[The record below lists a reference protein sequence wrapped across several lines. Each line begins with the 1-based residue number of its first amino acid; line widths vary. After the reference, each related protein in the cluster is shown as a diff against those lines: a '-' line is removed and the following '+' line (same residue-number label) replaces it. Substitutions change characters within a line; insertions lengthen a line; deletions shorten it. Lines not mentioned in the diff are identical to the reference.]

1 MITTRSTATHTL
13 IASPGQAETRHRPA
27 RRWGRGAGAI
37 ALATM
42 AAFLAA
48 CTDIAD
54 APDVHPGSATA
65 EQAPAEDE
73 LLTANHNSMA
83 PDEETVHAALA
94 LEGSSLAVLE
104 AAENVKAVEF
114 DRDEANPFPDRDH
127 PDTAPLPP
135 STSSAITQ
143 TCKNAAIS
151 CAASSTTALIGC
163 LGSLESIVGVLVA
176 CIPAGGFAIAQC
188 QQMKNICG
196 TKNTA
201 QVNRVKGF
209 KGQHATNEVITTKN
223 CAGEGRVW
231 AAYMHTTTVTAVS
244 NKVVSGLT
252 LYCTGGDKLTF
263 GTTASADLGS
273 SCGVQGAYMMQGF
286 NTFSGI
292 YVDSLG
298 PRCDPMFDITKADWY
313 GLQRG
318 GTGGTSGSLLCDE
331 GEYMAGAKVYR
342 VNTANGYVF
351 NGISLMCRE
360 PQ

>member
-1 MITTRSTATHTL
+1 MPSAIALGLGVRATGTPSSDA
-13 IASPGQAETRHRPA
+13 IEKVASWSLLLVP
-27 RRWGRGAGAI
+27 RWGRFYGEPRRPGPGTPWPLPIVAVDGCGLEAALRFFELGLERCRSFGLGACQRRGVGRWEGVLADAQHEDLGQRTARHQLEI
-37 ALATM
+37 AAGDELRRQGTRHERHRA
-42 AAFLAA
+42 LLEHP
-48 CTDIAD
+48 D
-54 APDVHPGSATA
+54 APDGPQVIA
-65 EQAPAEDE
+65 EVAEVDG
-73 LLTANHNSMA
+73 LHVDT
-83 PDEETVHAALA
+83 LA
-94 LEGSSLAVLE
+94 
-104 AAENVKAVEF
+104 
-114 DRDEANPFPDRDH
+114 R
-127 PDTAPLPP
+127 PP
-135 STSSAITQ
+135 SIRL
-143 TCKNAAIS
+143 AA
-151 CAASSTTALIGC
+151 TR
-163 LGSLESIVGVLVA
+163 LGWARGTGREVEQLE
-176 CIPAGGFAIAQC
+176 PDGFVPRRDQD
-188 QQMKNICG
+188 
-196 TKNTA
+196 
-201 QVNRVKGF
+201 
-209 KGQHATNEVITTKN
+209 
-223 CAGEGRVW
+223 GEGRVW
-231 AAYMHTTTVTAVS
+231 AAYMHTTTVTAVG

-273 SCGVQGAYMMQGF
+273 SCGVQGSYMMQGF